1 MRYTNTPITKS
12 PEGRSVYKTTF
23 YPKIPIRDT
32 DKFIYISRGQ
42 RIDSLAYKYY
52 GDSSLWWIISR
63 ANGLSGAEI
72 QPDPKIEYR
81 IPIEINPIL
90 AEFNQLNK
98 SK

>member
-42 RIDSLAYKYY
+42 RIDSLAYK
-52 GDSSLWWIISR
+52 
-63 ANGLSGAEI
+63 
-72 QPDPKIEYR
+72 
-81 IPIEINPIL
+81 
-90 AEFNQLNK
+90 
-98 SK
+98 